1 MEAGVVYARLKDR
14 ARRGSPWPSATIW
27 PLFLQHL
34 TSGST
39 HFYKVTTYNEHDYRG
54 RMNQMA
60 TKLELEEYLYR
71 RAIEIIESAESDSDK
86 ENLLFQEVWCPL
98 ADLYKDRITAT
109 STE

>member
-1 MEAGVVYARLKDR
+1 MGAGLVYARLKDR
-14 ARRGSPWPSATIW
+14 ARLGSPWPCGTICT
-27 PLFLQHL
+27 LFLQHL
-34 TSGST
+34 TSGSA
-39 HFYKVTTYNEHDYRG
+39 HFCKVSTYNELDYRG
-54 RMNQMA
+54 RMNRMA

-109 STE
+109 SPE

>member
-1 MEAGVVYARLKDR
+1 
-14 ARRGSPWPSATIW
+14 
-27 PLFLQHL
+27 
-34 TSGST
+34 
-39 HFYKVTTYNEHDYRG
+39 
-54 RMNQMA
+54 MA

-109 STE
+109 SPE